1 VPDKIAGLLFVLAA
15 VFVPGAHPLTA
26 LKRLTKAHA
35 WSVGALGGA
44 LRLTGRTDG
53 TLSRVGAPEATQL
66 KRAAMLLG
74 VALLIQGGL
83 IAVLVLLRQ
92 TT

>member
-1 VPDKIAGLLFVLAA
+1 M
-15 VFVPGAHPLTA
+15 FVPGSHPLTA
-26 LKRLTKAHA
+26 ARRLLKARA

-44 LRLTGRTDG
+44 LRLTGRKDG
-53 TLSRVGAPEATQL
+53 TLSRVGAPEAIQL

-83 IAVLVLLRQ
+83 VAVLVLLRQ
-92 TT
+92 AV